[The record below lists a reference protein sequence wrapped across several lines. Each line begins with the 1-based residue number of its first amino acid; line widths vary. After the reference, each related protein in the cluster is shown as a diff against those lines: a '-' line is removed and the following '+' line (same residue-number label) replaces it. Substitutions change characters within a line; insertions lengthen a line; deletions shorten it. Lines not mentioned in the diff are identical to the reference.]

1 MNLPFFIARRYLL
14 SKRKA
19 NFINIISILSIG
31 GIAFSTA
38 ALIIV
43 LSVFNGLEDL
53 LRSLNNSFDP
63 EIRIEPATGKTF
75 ESSPALIELLE
86 GVEGVDVVTEVI
98 EDYAYVRYRD
108 ANQVV
113 IIKGVSDSFLAQNR
127 IPEENIVEGE
137 LKLKEGPVNFAII
150 GRGIQYSLSVATN
163 DPLYPLQIYY
173 IKNVSAAAGLDP
185 SRLYSR
191 QNIVPGGV
199 FSIVQNF
206 DENYIIVP
214 LRFTQE
220 LFNYENKRTSFE
232 IKTVAGADVFQ
243 VESRLHAALG
253 ERFNVLNHEEQ
264 HKDLYKLLKMEKLFT
279 FLSLTLLLIIGSI
292 NIFFTLM
299 MLALDKKKDISILKA
314 MGSPDTQVRNIFLAE
329 GVLIAFAGAVLGL
342 ALGVA
347 FYWVQQKYGLISMGM
362 ETSITQG
369 YPIKIQAVD
378 FVVTMIVITVI
389 TILISL
395 HPAKM
400 ASKIA
405 ATPHL

>member
-1 MNLPFFIARRYLL
+1 MV

-31 GIAFSTA
+31 GIAFSTG

-63 EIRIEPATGKTF
+63 EIKIEAREGKSF
-75 ESSPALIELLE
+75 ESSPQLV
-86 GVEGVDVVTEVI
+86 GRVKSVEGVAVVSEVI
-98 EDYAYVRYRD
+98 EDYAYLRYRD

-113 IIKGVSDSFLAQNR
+113 IIKGVSDNFLDQNR

-137 LKLKEGPVNFAII
+137 LKLKEGPINYAII
-150 GRGIQYSLSVATN
+150 GRGIQYTLSIATN
-163 DPLYPLQIYY
+163 DPLYPLQVFY
-173 IKNVSAAAGLDP
+173 IKNVSSVGLDP
-185 SRLYSR
+185 SKLYSR

-206 DENYIIVP
+206 DENYAIVP

-220 LFNYENKRTSFE
+220 LFNYGNKRTSFE
-232 IKTVAGADVFQ
+232 IKTTPGADVFQ
-243 VESRLHAALG
+243 VEERIQRLLG
-253 ERFNVLNHEEQ
+253 NDFNVLNHEEQ
-264 HKDLYKLLKMEKLFT
+264 HQDLYKLLKMEKLFT

-292 NIFFTLM
+292 NIFFSLM

-314 MGSPDTQVRNIFLAE
+314 MGAHDSQVQKIFLAE
-329 GVLIAFAGAVLGL
+329 GVLIAFTGALLGL
-342 ALGVA
+342 ALGIA
-347 FYWVQQKYGLISMGM
+347 FYWVQQEYGLISMGM

-369 YPIKIQAVD
+369 YPIKIKALD
-378 FVVTMIVITVI
+378 FVVTMMVITVI
-389 TILISL
+389 TVLISI